1 MRADAITR
9 QAKSSSAELVR
20 GAIDLHMHTAPDI
33 YPRSVTTYEAAVQA
47 RAAGMRAIVVK
58 SHSTDTA
65 ARAELVR
72 DLTGLPVFGGIAL
85 NYPVGGLN
93 PHAVLETVRQGGRE
107 VWMPTTSAR
116 HFLSHAAN
124 APILREKAPLDTPGL
139 VASEQGRLLPE
150 VEEILDLVAEH
161 GLILSSGHLE
171 PSETLLLFREARER
185 GVERL
190 VVTHP
195 HAEFVGM
202 SVEQMREAGE
212 LGALN
217 EMHYAFTTPAIQPPQ
232 KLGDIV
238 ATIRAVGIEHCI
250 LATDGGQ
257 SINPPPVEMLRLFI
271 DGLVE
276 LGFTR
281 DEIVYMTAEAPGELL
296 ALETAEAGA
305 RNPS

>member
-1 MRADAITR
+1 MSTDPITPHPE
-9 QAKSSSAELVR
+9 SNSVEHLR

-33 YPRSVTTYEAAVQA
+33 YPRSVTTYEAGLQA
-47 RAAGMRAIVVK
+47 KAAGMRAIVVK

-72 DLTGLPVFGGIAL
+72 DLTGFPVFGGIAL

-124 APILREKAPLDTPGL
+124 APILREKSPLDTPGL
-139 VASEQGRLLPE
+139 VASEQGRLLPA
-150 VEEILDLVAEH
+150 VEDILDLVAEH

-171 PSETLLLFREARER
+171 PSETLLLFAEARER

-195 HAEFVGM
+195 HADFVGM
-202 SVEQMREAGE
+202 SVEQMREAAR

-232 KLGDIV
+232 RLADIA

-271 DGLVE
+271 DGLID
-276 LGFTR
+276 LGFTPE
-281 DEIVYMTAEAPGELL
+281 EIAYMTIEAPGRLL
-296 ALETAEAGA
+296 AMEAAEVGSVA
-305 RNPS
+305 